1 MQLPWEQ
8 HEGALASIGH
18 DPALSLYCLKQNSC
32 TKSRGLLEEFIRER
46 FARHYGA
53 NIEHFMPCLLG
64 LEDSSGQLEA
74 AVGIRGADAGALFL
88 ERYLSRPIEQEI
100 AVRTGRSLERCEI
113 VEVGNLAAVGAG
125 HARLLIVAL
134 TDVLV
139 ALGFRWVAFTGT
151 NTLLNS
157 FQRLGLSPLSLGLAD
172 PACMGTQLDDWGSYY
187 ATEPHVMV
195 GDIYSGYQRLQ
206 SLGVYRRLG
215 YQPLYAGEELAN
227 VRCG

>member
-1 MQLPWEQ
+1 MQLPWES
-8 HEGALASIGH
+8 HEGALARIGH
-18 DPALSLYCLKQNSC
+18 DPALSLYLLMQDPRTKQ
-32 TKSRGLLEEFIRER
+32 RGTLENFIRER
-46 FARHYGA
+46 FAKHYGA

-64 LEDSSGQLEA
+64 LEDAAGQLEA
-74 AVGIRGADAGALFL
+74 AVGIRSADAGELFL

-100 AVRTGRSLERCEI
+100 TARNGRSLARCEI
-113 VEVGNLAAVGAG
+113 VEVGNLASVGAG

-172 PACMGTQLDDWGSYY
+172 PSCMGAQLGDWGSYY
-187 ATEPHVMV
+187 ATEPQVMV
-195 GDIYSGYQRLQ
+195 GDIYTGYQRLQ

-215 YQPLYAGEELAN
+215 YQPLYAVEELAN